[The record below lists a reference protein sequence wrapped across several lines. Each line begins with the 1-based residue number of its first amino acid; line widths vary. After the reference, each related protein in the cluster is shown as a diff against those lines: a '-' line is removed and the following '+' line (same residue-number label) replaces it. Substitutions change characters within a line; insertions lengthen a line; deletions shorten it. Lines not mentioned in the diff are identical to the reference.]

1 MADALGFDEDEINDI
16 LADFDEFLE
25 GDYEG
30 KTTAEVFEALAAG
43 FNDAADEDAMTAVS
57 EKLCF
62 NMILFFN
69 SDWASAA
76 DAAEADMNSSLIQAM
91 MIFEDNAKLAEYI
104 EEGAY
109 PVVGIRVLECYPD
122 YVQDFSRCA
131 FDDAGNAFDTAYAAR
146 LGDIMDAKAAAEYE
160 AEALEAAKAEAIAA
174 IQNAA
179 TDDAYVEVI
188 ANLAIDKITAADTLE
203 KVETEKQKALDI
215 ISKIVDDYTFTPSD
229 HEVFVA
235 MAGTKTVTA
244 AFPERISGKTVT
256 WSSTNPDIAAV
267 NEFGVVTGV
276 AAGITMIKA
285 TADNGFVAYCAVKVV
300 GIEAVSG
307 AKLNHNNG
315 YITGLSAKVDS
326 LDDYITVTDDSCELS
341 YDSYAT
347 DSILYLTRNGEIVDA
362 YTLVVTGDVN
372 GDGVC
377 DVLDAALCEQA
388 SNEHTELEGAFFA
401 AGDLNE
407 SEAIDVNDY
416 AAVVNAALS

>member
-30 KTTAEVFEALAAG
+30 KTAAEVFEALAAG

-122 YVQDFSRCA
+122 YIQDFSRCA

-146 LGDIMDAKAAAEYE
+146 LGDIMDAKAAAVYE

-188 ANLAIDKITAADTLE
+188 ANLKQQRLYLHESFLTKNLQEVVASNPVHESTASSPQPNGGIANVLQNYLIT
-203 KVETEKQKALDI
+203 K
-215 ISKIVDDYTFTPSD
+215 
-229 HEVFVA
+229 HEV
-235 MAGTKTVTA
+235 
-244 AFPERISGKTVT
+244 E
-256 WSSTNPDIAAV
+256 N
-267 NEFGVVTGV
+267 
-276 AAGITMIKA
+276 
-285 TADNGFVAYCAVKVV
+285 
-300 GIEAVSG
+300 
-307 AKLNHNNG
+307 NH
-315 YITGLSAKVDS
+315 
-326 LDDYITVTDDSCELS
+326 
-341 YDSYAT
+341 
-347 DSILYLTRNGEIVDA
+347 
-362 YTLVVTGDVN
+362 
-372 GDGVC
+372 
-377 DVLDAALCEQA
+377 
-388 SNEHTELEGAFFA
+388 
-401 AGDLNE
+401 
-407 SEAIDVNDY
+407 
-416 AAVVNAALS
+416 